1 MKDESLLREMSTV
14 RLQQVRDALIQA
26 CAASPTDDGAWRRI
40 YGHRLRAVE
49 ATLRARHV
57 RDPGERRCG
66 GDRRRRARRGVLPS
80 AAPPIDLDKVTP

>member
-1 MKDESLLREMSTV
+1 MKDEHLLREMSTV

-26 CAASPTDDGAWRRI
+26 CAASTDDGAWRRI

-57 RDPGERRCG
+57 LDPGERRCG
-66 GDRRRRARRGVLPS
+66 GDRRRRARRGAMPS
-80 AAPPIDLDKVTP
+80 VIALDNLDKVTTP